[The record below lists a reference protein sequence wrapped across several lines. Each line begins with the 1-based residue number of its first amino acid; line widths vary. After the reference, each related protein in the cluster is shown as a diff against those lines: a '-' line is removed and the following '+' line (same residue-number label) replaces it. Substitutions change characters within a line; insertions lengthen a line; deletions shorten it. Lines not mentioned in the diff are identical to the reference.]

1 MIRDRHRTSQT
12 GAPPLRPRD
21 LAQLGQNGC
30 SSTGRLAA
38 APAVPAAESTLG
50 SHPCVA
56 LSSAQVLP
64 EWINRNFAV
73 HRNSANGDNP
83 LNFVSLQ
90 GFTSVSPQLARPQ
103 TATSQTY
110 LPKPSTYPCTVTQ
123 PTYRSD
129 ISDIIGLR
137 IRNHRRR
144 HNPNGL
150 THAFGKTSAGTR
162 EDRSVDAANFRLPNR
177 TASYLSNTP
186 GPRLSD
192 QPPAPPHRAPK

>member
-64 EWINRNFAV
+64 EWITRNLAGHAFA
-73 HRNSANGDNP
+73 ANGDNP
-83 LNFVSLQ
+83 LNFVSHSRGSLQ
-90 GFTSVSPQLARPQ
+90 VPP
-103 TATSQTY
+103 
-110 LPKPSTYPCTVTQ
+110 PS
-123 PTYRSD
+123 
-129 ISDIIGLR
+129 
-137 IRNHRRR
+137 
-144 HNPNGL
+144 
-150 THAFGKTSAGTR
+150 
-162 EDRSVDAANFRLPNR
+162 
-177 TASYLSNTP
+177 
-186 GPRLSD
+186 
-192 QPPAPPHRAPK
+192 PAPHPPLAASLQLSK